1 MTKRAR
7 QVGAA
12 VMAIG
17 FVVALGMRSDPDV
30 AVAQRR
36 APVKATR
43 LFTGPDGQTHAEEI
57 EMKLSPS
64 GTSGELSPTINVNGL
79 QFRRT
84 APNYFVDWHTAP
96 RRQYVVT
103 LSGKGEIELW
113 KSDEVLHALD
123 LCLSCKGCKKD
134 CPVSVDM
141 ATYKAE
147 FLSHYYEGKPRPRVA
162 YAMGLIGRWARIGSH
177 VPGLA
182 NFVLQAPGLSGAVK
196 RTAGIAP
203 ERAAPRFASR
213 TFRSWF
219 HRRGSWA
226 RPGSPPVLLWPD
238 TFVNFFH
245 PQVGKATVEVLE
257 RAGYQVELPKRVLC
271 CGRPLYDYGMLDTA
285 GRWLRQILRTLRP
298 QIRNGVTVIGMEPS
312 CLAVFRDE
320 MPNLFPDDEDA
331 KRLARQSVL
340 LSEFLE
346 ERGWEPPKLSRQ
358 ALVQGHCHHRAVMG
372 FDTDQRMLERLG
384 MDFEVL
390 DSGCCGLA
398 GSFGFEA
405 GEKYDVSMKAGER
418 VLFPKVREASPDT
431 LIVAD
436 GSSTGPAV
444 GPCTSPR

>member
-1 MTKRAR
+1 MYGPEIMEAFREFKSVWDPEWRMNPGKVVRPHRMDENLRLGTDYRPPEVKVHFSYPEDHGSFAHATSRCVGVGKCRRMGGGTMCPSFMVTREEEHTTRGRAR
-7 QVGAA
+7 
-12 VMAIG
+12 I
-17 FVVALGMRSDPDV
+17 
-30 AVAQRR
+30 
-36 APVKATR
+36 
-43 LFTGPDGQTHAEEI
+43 LF
-57 EMKLSPS
+57 EMM
-64 GTSGELSPTINVNGL
+64 
-79 QFRRT
+79 
-84 APNYFVDWHTAP
+84 
-96 RRQYVVT
+96 
-103 LSGKGEIELW
+103 SGKGEIELW

-298 QIRNGVTVIGMEPS
+298 QIRNGVTVIG
-312 CLAVFRDE
+312 
-320 MPNLFPDDEDA
+320 
-331 KRLARQSVL
+331 
-340 LSEFLE
+340 
-346 ERGWEPPKLSRQ
+346 
-358 ALVQGHCHHRAVMG
+358 
-372 FDTDQRMLERLG
+372 
-384 MDFEVL
+384 
-390 DSGCCGLA
+390 
-398 GSFGFEA
+398 
-405 GEKYDVSMKAGER
+405 
-418 VLFPKVREASPDT
+418 
-431 LIVAD
+431 
-436 GSSTGPAV
+436 
-444 GPCTSPR
+444 